1 MQINSHELLTF
12 VTVVDCG
19 QVGLAA
25 QMLGQNPSSISRTL
39 ARLEEKLGVTLL
51 ARTTRRQQL
60 TEEGI
65 FFLEKSRLVL
75 SEMKSAEDLLK
86 DRDGT
91 PSGRLR
97 VDAASPF
104 MLHCVVPHIPLFCQK
119 YPQIELELT
128 SSEGNIDLIEQ
139 RTDVALRI
147 GALKDSGLHARL
159 LGVSQLRLLAS
170 PDYMSRR
177 NAPQTVEELDQ
188 HDLIGFT
195 RPESLNSWPLKSA
208 KGAQWKVDPR
218 TKASSGETIR
228 QLALH
233 GQGIACLADFMTHE
247 DQRQGRLI
255 PVLDEHTIPVW
266 QEVSAVFYR
275 QTELASRIRVFIDFI
290 VEKAVQSGG
299 MRPTGVGAD
308 DSYWS
313 GSHS

>member
-19 QVGLAA
+19 QIGLAA

-60 TEEGI
+60 TEEGT
-65 FFLEKSRLVL
+65 FFLDKARLVL

-86 DRDGT
+86 DRDRT

-147 GALKDSGLHARL
+147 GILKDSALHARP

-170 PDYMSRR
+170 PEYLSRR
-177 NAPQTVEELDQ
+177 NAPTTVEELFQ

-195 RPESLNSWPLKSA
+195 RPESLNSWPLKSSNGT
-208 KGAQWKVDPR
+208 KWKVDPQTR
-218 TKASSGETIR
+218 ASSGETIR

-255 PVLDEHTIPVW
+255 PVLDEYTIPDW
-266 QEVSAVFYR
+266 QEVSAVYHR

-299 MRPTGVGAD
+299 LIRRMP
-308 DSYWS
+308 
-313 GSHS
+313 